1 MKTASRMCLYLSG
14 EQLQN
19 QWSITDAGQQQKV
32 VSAQGVAFMSI
43 CSKVALSQY
52 FVMVRDMLP

>member
-1 MKTASRMCLYLSG
+1 MYLYLSG

-19 QWSITDAGQQQKV
+19 QWSIADAGQQQKV